1 MSREILRN
9 YLVNNEGLLHT
20 IYLCSMGIKTIG
32 VGFNLER
39 SDANE
44 QISSLGL
51 NYNDVISGLV
61 SLTTEQIYQ
70 LLDKDIDTA
79 ILTAKT
85 LFKNFTTLSTVRQI
99 ILVDMAFNL
108 GQTRFS
114 GFIKLIAAVNDGK
127 WDRAATEMKNSL
139 WATQVGRRALL
150 NINGIKNNCL
160 LGRIY

>member
-1 MSREILRN
+1 MSSEILRN
-9 YLVNNEGLLHT
+9 YLVNNEVSLHT
-20 IYLCSMGIKTIG
+20 VYLCSMGIKTIG
-32 VGFNLER
+32 FGFNLER

-44 QISSLGL
+44 RISSIGL
-51 NYNDVISGLV
+51 NYNDVKSGLV
-61 SLTTEQIYQ
+61 SLTTEQIHL
-70 LLDKDIDTA
+70 LLDSDIDTA
-79 ILTAKT
+79 IFIAET
-85 LFKNFTTLSTVRQI
+85 LFEKFPTLSLARQI

-114 GFIKLIAAVNDGK
+114 RFIKLIAAVNDGK

-150 NINGIKNNCL
+150 NINGMKNNCL